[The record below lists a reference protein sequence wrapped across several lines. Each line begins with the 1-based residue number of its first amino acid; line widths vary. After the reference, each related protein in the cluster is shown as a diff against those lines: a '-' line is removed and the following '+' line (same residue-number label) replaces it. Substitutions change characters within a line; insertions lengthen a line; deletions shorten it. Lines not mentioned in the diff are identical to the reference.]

1 MAAKSLR
8 RNGFVSQKRC
18 AGGTCAGGSDD
29 DVELGAALGA
39 FPAVEAGDPGGVAA
53 ALEERGLLLRAIA
66 TSAAI

>member
-1 MAAKSLR
+1 
-8 RNGFVSQKRC
+8 V
-18 AGGTCAGGSDD
+18 GSND